1 MASRRQVPASY
12 GRSLQAPGMVLHE
25 ELAAGS
31 RRIDPFPPPEL
42 RHNIFAAR
50 AAELE
55 HLAGD
60 HHRLAA
66 TYVALKQDLSAAQRE
81 VLKLDEHIRSTQTE
95 SDIQVR
101 LLRDKIAKMEVDLR
115 TIESTRKDVEEVH
128 LEARSLVSA
137 NMELSGKIHHVMQ
150 ELEKA
155 HADVKKLPEMHAELD
170 SLKKEHQELRKTF
183 QYEKGLNIEKVEQM
197 KLTEKELIDMANEA
211 ERLRAQVVITEK
223 RAQGIDPYG
232 HPYMNSNPMYPA
244 PPMHLPAHVDSYQRS
259 HIPVALGA
267 MGDSTYPYGSSVAVS
282 AQGGMG
288 APPLPSTDGN
298 VAWGESH
305 DAPQAG
311 S

>member
-12 GRSLQAPGMVLHE
+12 GRSLQAPGMALHE
-25 ELAAGS
+25 ELSAGR
-31 RRIDPFPPPEL
+31 RRIDQLPPPEL
-42 RHNIFAAR
+42 RDNRFAAR

-55 HLAGD
+55 QLAGD

-81 VLKLDEHIRSTQTE
+81 VQKLKEHIRSTQTE

-101 LLRDKIAKMEVDLR
+101 LLLDKIAKMEVDLR
-115 TIESTRKDVEEVH
+115 TVESSRKDVEEAH

-155 HADVKKLPEMHAELD
+155 HADVKKLPEMHDELD
-170 SLKKEHQELRKTF
+170 SLKKEHQKLRKTF
-183 QYEKGLNIEKVEQM
+183 LYEKGLNIEKVEQM
-197 KLTEKELIDMANEA
+197 KLLEKELVGMANEV
-211 ERLRAQVVITEK
+211 ERLRAEVLIAEK
-223 RAQGIDPYG
+223 RAQGFDLYG
-232 HPYMNSNPMYPA
+232 RPYMNSDPMYPA
-244 PPMHLPAHVDSYQRS
+244 PLMHVPAHVDSYQRS

-267 MGDSTYPYGSSVAVS
+267 MGEGTYPYGSTVAVS
-282 AQGGMG
+282 AQGGVG
-288 APPLPSTDGN
+288 NLPLPGTGGN
-298 VAWGESH
+298 VAWGGSH
-305 DAPQAG
+305 DAPQAR